1 MESGAAR
8 GGDTQSA
15 QRIRISRGGKSK
27 EAIRRTMEKIGLDKE
42 FEELSPQ
49 ELDVLEATLKYT
61 DEFLKNK

>member
-1 MESGAAR
+1 MESGAAKA
-8 GGDTQSA
+8 GDTQYA

-27 EAIRRTMEKIGLDKE
+27 EAIRKTMEKIGLDKE